1 MARLN
6 NVQRIIIE
14 DFQDEDRETVSK
26 LANILNYF
34 MTQVTDIVNGRLDYE
49 NINKETVTIDVT
61 VDSTGKP
68 IQTTNFSSQQG
79 LLGST
84 VIRAQNLTN
93 SAVFPL
99 GQPFVSFAPIQS
111 TLYRVNNITGL
122 QPNNKYRLTLEVT
135 Y

>member
-1 MARLN
+1 MARLT

-14 DFQDEDRETVSK
+14 DFQEEDRETVSK

-34 MTQVTDIVNGRLDYE
+34 MTQVTDTVNGRLDYE
-49 NINKETVTIDVT
+49 NINKQAVTVDVT
-61 VDSTGKP
+61 VDASGKP
-68 IQTTNFSSQQG
+68 IQTTNFSAQQG
-79 LLGST
+79 LLGAS

-93 SAVFPL
+93 SAVFPT
-99 GQPFVSFAPIQS
+99 GQPFVSFTPVQS
-111 TLYRVNNITGL
+111 GLYRVSNITGL